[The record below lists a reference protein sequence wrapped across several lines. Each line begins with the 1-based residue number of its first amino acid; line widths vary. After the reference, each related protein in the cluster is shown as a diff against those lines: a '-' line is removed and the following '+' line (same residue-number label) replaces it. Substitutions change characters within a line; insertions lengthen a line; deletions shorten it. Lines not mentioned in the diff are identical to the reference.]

1 MSKKYAL
8 FLTVLFCG
16 FLGVMVTANALTP
29 DREFS
34 QVENRPLAQRPALS
48 LQSLVSGDFMSDY
61 ETYVTDQF
69 PGRDGWTAAKAYAE
83 KLVGKQENNGVYFC
97 ADSTLISRFD
107 APDEKRV
114 ANNAKYVAQ
123 FAEKAGVPVTFGLIP
138 TQAYV
143 WADKLPQGAP
153 TYDQRTVYA
162 DVAGAL
168 PDTITLV
175 DSLWTALPDHK
186 DEGIFYR
193 TDHHW
198 TSLGAY
204 YGYTAV
210 MEALGLGDEVLP
222 LSTYQKTTVSDE
234 FYGTVFSSSG
244 VRWVEP
250 DEMDVYVPEEGIT
263 VTSRIYDASGK
274 ITEEPRQLYD
284 ESFLEKK
291 DKYSMFLGGQQAL
304 GIVKTG
310 NADKPKLLIIR
321 DSYSDSLVPFLTPHF
336 SEIHLIDPR
345 YYKLSASQYIA
356 DNGIDQALVL
366 YSVPN
371 FVTDANL
378 VWITR

>member
-143 WADKLPQGAP
+143 WAD
-153 TYDQRTVYA
+153 
-162 DVAGAL
+162 
-168 PDTITLV
+168 
-175 DSLWTALPDHK
+175 
-186 DEGIFYR
+186 
-193 TDHHW
+193 
-198 TSLGAY
+198 
-204 YGYTAV
+204 
-210 MEALGLGDEVLP
+210 
-222 LSTYQKTTVSDE
+222 
-234 FYGTVFSSSG
+234 
-244 VRWVEP
+244 
-250 DEMDVYVPEEGIT
+250 
-263 VTSRIYDASGK
+263 
-274 ITEEPRQLYD
+274 
-284 ESFLEKK
+284 
-291 DKYSMFLGGQQAL
+291 
-304 GIVKTG
+304 
-310 NADKPKLLIIR
+310 
-321 DSYSDSLVPFLTPHF
+321 
-336 SEIHLIDPR
+336 
-345 YYKLSASQYIA
+345 
-356 DNGIDQALVL
+356 
-366 YSVPN
+366 
-371 FVTDANL
+371 
-378 VWITR
+378 